1 MSAEEFWSATICE
14 VEMHVRAY
22 HKRKLEMW
30 ELAAQQ
36 AVWIA
41 NNVSAFGRKRAL
53 RVSDLIRKPEDE
65 TEVPEFSSREELRT
79 WHREQ
84 KRKWLAEEFGVDPDD
99 ITDEDIDSFPY
110 D

>member
-1 MSAEEFWSATICE
+1 MTPAEFWDATIYE
-14 VEMHVRAY
+14 VELRVRAY
-22 HKRKLEMW
+22 HKRKREMW

-36 AVWIA
+36 AAWIA

-53 RVSDLIRKPEDE
+53 RVSDLIRMPDE
-65 TEVPEFSSREELRT
+65 EAEVPEFTSVEQLRA

-99 ITDEDIDSFPY
+99 ITDDDIDNFPY
-110 D
+110 E